1 MSTQGPDPLRDLAA
15 EPELTHLLQLLGAAP
30 TERELAGQ
38 NDAIRAFRTTRNAP
52 TPARRG
58 RTRAVFASLV
68 SAKFGA
74 TIAGVAI
81 GLTGV
86 ATAAVLPTAMSA
98 GPAGSTATP
107 APAPPAA
114 AAAPI
119 PTMTAAPPS
128 AAPVGPDA
136 SGPAVKGL
144 CTAWRTQ
151 AARTGKK
158 PATWQDAAPFS
169 NLVAA
174 AGGPA
179 EVEAF
184 CAEVAGQAPAS
195 PRPTGLRRSRASPLS
210 DRRRRPERSPR
221 ASQPRF
227 RSARAPGHPRPPS
240 GRRPPRHRRPPS
252 QRRPDPRSSRP
263 PAPERAPP
271 DTARVPL
278 RWHSG
283 IRAA

>member
-119 PTMTAAPPS
+119 PTITAAPPS

-184 CAEVAGQAPAS
+184 CAEVAGQAPRLPKADRAPKVTGKPTERPVAPPRAIPPGKPTAAPVGPPS
-195 PRPTGLRRSRASPLS
+195 GPPPTAQRPTAAPAPPTTQPTPPRPTV
-210 DRRRRPERSPR
+210 
-221 ASQPRF
+221 QPT
-227 RSARAPGHPRPPS
+227 
-240 GRRPPRHRRPPS
+240 
-252 QRRPDPRSSRP
+252 SRP
-263 PAPERAPP
+263 
-271 DTARVPL
+271 
-278 RWHSG
+278 
-283 IRAA
+283 